1 MKNEEQEDEK
11 TQNLFPKKKKK
22 KKNSLTGGVKPA
34 LKAMAD
40 AFALQAIEADV
51 LYRNDDY
58 VAADKAKAIS
68 KELTQLRQKLRGAA
82 LPLVEA
88 FAIPDHVL
96 RAPIGV
102 SSVLTDPYRA
112 YLRSTGF
119 EG

>member
-1 MKNEEQEDEK
+1 MTPFGAKLRE
-11 TQNLFPKKKKK
+11 LRAAR
-22 KKNSLTGGVKPA
+22 GVS
-34 LKAMAD
+34 LKAMAE

-68 KELTQLRQKLRGAA
+68 KELTQLRRKLRGAA

-112 YLRSTGF
+112 YLLSTGF
-119 EG
+119 E